1 MRQLTITD
9 AKREAAKAKIAL
21 SGGPGWGKTW
31 TALRV
36 ARVLSP
42 AGVVMGIDTE
52 HESMKLYAPKPGQ
65 PPGPGEFEFKHTAWE
80 PPYDPRELTEAILH
94 YAKHVDV
101 LIVDSLS
108 HFWQGEGGTLDVA
121 SGKFTGWKEARPIQR
136 ALVEAIVRAPCHVIG
151 CMRSKVEYAQTTGK
165 DGKQK
170 VERLGQ
176 ADIQSDEMPYEFT
189 VAAELDNQ
197 HQLTITKSRCR
208 DLQLGRVYAPEHE
221 VDMAAT
227 LLSWL
232 QDAPEAATAQVPDP
246 STAAGM
252 RAAQAEATAVRNGGQ
267 KPEGVE
273 PGRAESDRT
282 TPATP
287 AAGEEPITLQ
297 HLLDTFQLNRN
308 QLCLFLRKEA
318 REDFGKLTVPDLD
331 QLTPEQ
337 LHRAA
342 AYLGA
347 AKQTASTDAAA
358 S

>member
-9 AKREAAKAKIAL
+9 AHRQAAKAKLAL

-42 AGVVMGIDTE
+42 DGVVMVIDTE
-52 HESMKLYAPKPGQ
+52 HESAKLYAPKPGQ
-65 PPGPGEFEFKHTAWE
+65 PPGPGEFEFKHAPWE

-101 LIVDSLS
+101 LIVDSGS

-136 ALVEAIVRAPCHVIG
+136 ALVEAIVRAPCHLIF

-189 VAAELDNQ
+189 VAAELDAQ
-197 HQLTITKSRCR
+197 HQLTITKTRCR
-208 DLQLGRVYAPEHE
+208 DLPLGRVYAPEHE
-221 VDMAAT
+221 IDMAAT
-227 LLSWL
+227 LLAWL
-232 QDAPEAATAQVPDP
+232 QDAPEAATGQVPDP
-246 STAAGM
+246 STPAGM
-252 RAAQAEATAVRNGGQ
+252 RAAQDEATADRNGGQ
-267 KPEGVE
+267 Q
-273 PGRAESDRT
+273 
-282 TPATP
+282 PAP
-287 AAGEEPITLQ
+287 AAEASAGADPPITLQ
-297 HLLDTFQLNRN
+297 HLLDTFELNRN

-318 REDFGKLTVPDLD
+318 SEDFGKLTVPDLAN
-331 QLTPEQ
+331 LTPEQ
-337 LHRAA
+337 LRQAA

-347 AKQTASTDAAA
+347 AHAEAS
-358 S
+358 